1 MPFQLLLAAL
11 ISQVA
16 ALDNGLAL
24 TPPMG
29 WRSWNCFHGEV
40 NDSAI
45 RATIDAITDR
55 SRTVDGK
62 PTSLADLGFD
72 SVGIDDGALA
82 SIADAGQISQSEYTS
97 HRILHSREIG

>member
-1 MPFQLLLAAL
+1 
-11 ISQVA
+11 
-16 ALDNGLAL
+16 
-24 TPPMG
+24 MG

-72 SVGIDDGALA
+72 SVGIDDGWQV
-82 SIADAGQISQSEYTS
+82 S
-97 HRILHSREIG
+97 LHIPQQ

>member
-1 MPFQLLLAAL
+1 
-11 ISQVA
+11 
-16 ALDNGLAL
+16 
-24 TPPMG
+24 MG

-72 SVGIDDGALA
+72 SVGIDDGWQV
-82 SIADAGQISQSEYTS
+82 S
-97 HRILHSREIG
+97 LHTPIVRNGTLTWQVSLHGGN